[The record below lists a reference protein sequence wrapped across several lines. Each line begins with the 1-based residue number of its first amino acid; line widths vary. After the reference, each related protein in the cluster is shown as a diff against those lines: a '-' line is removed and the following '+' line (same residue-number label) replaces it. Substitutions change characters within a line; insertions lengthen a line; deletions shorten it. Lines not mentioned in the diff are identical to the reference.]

1 MNDLKIFKN
10 DQFGEIRTVEENGTV
25 LFCGSDIAKALGYSN
40 TKDAL
45 SRHCKEDGVAFH
57 DLIDSMG
64 REQQAK
70 FINEGNVYRLITH
83 SKLPA
88 AEQFEHWVFDE
99 VLPTIRRNGA
109 YMTDDTLEQALT
121 SPDFLIQLATKLKEE
136 KAKRKQL
143 EDTVAVQ
150 KQQLAE
156 LTPKASYY
164 DVVLSCKDAISI
176 TEIAKDYGKS
186 AKWLN
191 KLLHEKGIQFRQGDI
206 WLLYQKYAEKGYTIT
221 KTQTYS
227 GNDGAVHSKLHTYW
241 TQKGRLFIYET
252 LKAAGILPTIE
263 RG

>member
-1 MNDLKIFKN
+1 MNELISINYNTDKPTVSGRELHEALGINTPYTQWFGRMAEYGFTEDEDYIGFSQNCDKPTGGRPSTDHQLTIPMAKEICMLQRN
-10 DQFGEIRTVEENGTV
+10 DKGKQFRQYFIKVEEAWNSPEMIMKRA
-25 LFCGSDIAKALGYSN
+25 LEIANRK
-40 TKDAL
+40 
-45 SRHCKEDGVAFH
+45 V
-57 DLIDSMG
+57 
-64 REQQAK
+64 RE
-70 FINEGNVYRLITH
+70 
-83 SKLPA
+83 
-88 AEQFEHWVFDE
+88 
-99 VLPTIRRNGA
+99 
-109 YMTDDTLEQALT
+109 LET
-121 SPDFLIQLATKLKEE
+121 
-136 KAKRKQL
+136 
-143 EDTVAVQ
+143 TVAVRD
-150 KQQLAE
+150 QQISE

-164 DVVLSCKDAISI
+164 DVVLSCKDAIST

>member
-1 MNDLKIFKN
+1 MNELISINYDTAAAPTVSGRELHEALGINTPYTQWFGRMAEYGFTEDEDYIGFSQNCDKPTGGRPSTDHQLTIPMAKEICMLQRN
-10 DQFGEIRTVEENGTV
+10 DKGKQFRQYFIRVEEAWNSPEMIMKRA
-25 LFCGSDIAKALGYSN
+25 LEIANRKVQ
-40 TKDAL
+40 
-45 SRHCKEDGVAFH
+45 E
-57 DLIDSMG
+57 
-64 REQQAK
+64 
-70 FINEGNVYRLITH
+70 
-83 SKLPA
+83 
-88 AEQFEHWVFDE
+88 
-99 VLPTIRRNGA
+99 
-109 YMTDDTLEQALT
+109 LET
-121 SPDFLIQLATKLKEE
+121 
-136 KAKRKQL
+136 
-143 EDTVAVQ
+143 TVAVRD
-150 KQQLAE
+150 QQISE

-164 DVVLSCKDAISI
+164 DVVLSCKDAIST

-191 KLLHEKGIQFRQGDI
+191 KLLHEKGIQFRQGEI

>member
-1 MNDLKIFKN
+1 MNELISINYNADKPTVSGRELHEALGINTPYTQWFGRMAEYGFTEDEDYIGFSQNCDKPTGGRPSTDHQLTIPMAKEICMLQRN
-10 DQFGEIRTVEENGTV
+10 DKGKQFRQYFIRVEEAWNSPEMIMKRA
-25 LFCGSDIAKALGYSN
+25 LEIANRKVQ
-40 TKDAL
+40 
-45 SRHCKEDGVAFH
+45 E
-57 DLIDSMG
+57 
-64 REQQAK
+64 
-70 FINEGNVYRLITH
+70 
-83 SKLPA
+83 
-88 AEQFEHWVFDE
+88 
-99 VLPTIRRNGA
+99 
-109 YMTDDTLEQALT
+109 LET
-121 SPDFLIQLATKLKEE
+121 
-136 KAKRKQL
+136 
-143 EDTVAVQ
+143 TVAVRD
-150 KQQLAE
+150 QQISE

-164 DVVLSCKDAISI
+164 DVVLSCKDAIST

-191 KLLHEKGIQFRQGDI
+191 KLLHEKGIQFRQGEI

>member
-1 MNDLKIFKN
+1 MNELININYDTDKPTVSGRELHNALEVKTAYKDWFPRMCEYGFTEGEDFCSNLSESTGGRPSTDHQLTIPMAKEICMLQRN
-10 DQFGEIRTVEENGTV
+10 DKGKQFRQYFIRVEEAWNSPEMIMKRA
-25 LFCGSDIAKALGYSN
+25 LEIANRKVQ
-40 TKDAL
+40 
-45 SRHCKEDGVAFH
+45 E
-57 DLIDSMG
+57 
-64 REQQAK
+64 
-70 FINEGNVYRLITH
+70 
-83 SKLPA
+83 
-88 AEQFEHWVFDE
+88 
-99 VLPTIRRNGA
+99 
-109 YMTDDTLEQALT
+109 LET
-121 SPDFLIQLATKLKEE
+121 
-136 KAKRKQL
+136 
-143 EDTVAVQ
+143 TVAVRD
-150 KQQLAE
+150 QQISE

-164 DVVLSCKDAISI
+164 DVVLSCKDAIST

>member
-1 MNDLKIFKN
+1 MNELISINYNADKPTVSGRELHEALGINTPYTQWFGRMTEYGFTEDEDYILVSQICETNNPKN
-10 DQFGEIRTVEENGTV
+10 PCTTIMNHQLTIPMAKEICMLQRNDKGKQFRQYFIRVEEAWNSPEMIMKRA
-25 LFCGSDIAKALGYSN
+25 LEIANRKVQ
-40 TKDAL
+40 
-45 SRHCKEDGVAFH
+45 E
-57 DLIDSMG
+57 
-64 REQQAK
+64 
-70 FINEGNVYRLITH
+70 
-83 SKLPA
+83 
-88 AEQFEHWVFDE
+88 
-99 VLPTIRRNGA
+99 
-109 YMTDDTLEQALT
+109 LET
-121 SPDFLIQLATKLKEE
+121 
-136 KAKRKQL
+136 
-143 EDTVAVQ
+143 TVAVRD
-150 KQQLAE
+150 QQLAE

>member
-1 MNDLKIFKN
+1 MNELISINYNADKPTVSGRELHEALGVETRYNDWFKRMSEYGFTENEDFYSNLSKTSESGRPSTDHQLTIPMAKEICMLQRN
-10 DQFGEIRTVEENGTV
+10 DKGKQFRQYFIRVEEAWNSPEMIMKRA
-25 LFCGSDIAKALGYSN
+25 LEIANRKVQ
-40 TKDAL
+40 
-45 SRHCKEDGVAFH
+45 E
-57 DLIDSMG
+57 
-64 REQQAK
+64 
-70 FINEGNVYRLITH
+70 
-83 SKLPA
+83 
-88 AEQFEHWVFDE
+88 
-99 VLPTIRRNGA
+99 
-109 YMTDDTLEQALT
+109 LET
-121 SPDFLIQLATKLKEE
+121 
-136 KAKRKQL
+136 
-143 EDTVAVQ
+143 TVAVRD
-150 KQQLAE
+150 QQISE

-164 DVVLSCKDAISI
+164 DVVLSCKDAIST

-191 KLLHEKGIQFRQGDI
+191 KLLHEKGIQFRQGEI

>member
-1 MNDLKIFKN
+1 MNELININYNADKPTVSGRELHEALGINTPYTQWFGRMAEYGFTEDEDYIGFSQNCDKPTGGRPSTDHQLTIPMAKEICMLQRN
-10 DQFGEIRTVEENGTV
+10 DKGKQFRQYFIRVEEAWNSPEMIMKRA
-25 LFCGSDIAKALGYSN
+25 LEIANRKVQ
-40 TKDAL
+40 
-45 SRHCKEDGVAFH
+45 E
-57 DLIDSMG
+57 
-64 REQQAK
+64 
-70 FINEGNVYRLITH
+70 
-83 SKLPA
+83 
-88 AEQFEHWVFDE
+88 
-99 VLPTIRRNGA
+99 
-109 YMTDDTLEQALT
+109 LET
-121 SPDFLIQLATKLKEE
+121 
-136 KAKRKQL
+136 
-143 EDTVAVQ
+143 TVAVRD
-150 KQQLAE
+150 QQISE

-164 DVVLSCKDAISI
+164 DVVLSCKDAIST

-191 KLLHEKGIQFRQGDI
+191 KLLHEKGIQFRQGEI

>member
-1 MNDLKIFKN
+1 MNELININYDTDKPTVSGRELHEALGVETRYNDWFKRMSEYGFTENEDFYSNLSKTSESGRPSTDHQLTIPMAKEICMLQRN
-10 DQFGEIRTVEENGTV
+10 DKGKQFRQYFIRVEEAWNSPEMIMKRA
-25 LFCGSDIAKALGYSN
+25 LEIANRKVQ
-40 TKDAL
+40 
-45 SRHCKEDGVAFH
+45 E
-57 DLIDSMG
+57 
-64 REQQAK
+64 
-70 FINEGNVYRLITH
+70 
-83 SKLPA
+83 
-88 AEQFEHWVFDE
+88 
-99 VLPTIRRNGA
+99 
-109 YMTDDTLEQALT
+109 LET
-121 SPDFLIQLATKLKEE
+121 
-136 KAKRKQL
+136 
-143 EDTVAVQ
+143 TVAVRD
-150 KQQLAE
+150 QQISE

-164 DVVLSCKDAISI
+164 DVVLSCKDAIST

-191 KLLHEKGIQFRQGDI
+191 KLLHEKGIQFRQGEI

>member
-1 MNDLKIFKN
+1 MNELISINYNADKPTVSGRELHEALGINTPYTQWFGRMTEYGFTEDEDYIGFSQNCDKPTGGRPSTDHQLTIPMAKEICMLQRN
-10 DQFGEIRTVEENGTV
+10 DKGKQFRQYFIKVEEAWNSPEMIMKRA
-25 LFCGSDIAKALGYSN
+25 LEIANRKVQ
-40 TKDAL
+40 
-45 SRHCKEDGVAFH
+45 E
-57 DLIDSMG
+57 
-64 REQQAK
+64 
-70 FINEGNVYRLITH
+70 
-83 SKLPA
+83 
-88 AEQFEHWVFDE
+88 
-99 VLPTIRRNGA
+99 
-109 YMTDDTLEQALT
+109 LET
-121 SPDFLIQLATKLKEE
+121 
-136 KAKRKQL
+136 
-143 EDTVAVQ
+143 TVAVRD
-150 KQQLAE
+150 QQISE

-164 DVVLSCKDAISI
+164 DVVLSCKDAIST

>member
-1 MNDLKIFKN
+1 MNELISINYNADKPTVSGRELHEALGINTPYTQWFGRMTEYGFTEDEDYIGFSQNCDKPTGGRPSTDHQLTIPMAKEICMLQRN
-10 DQFGEIRTVEENGTV
+10 DKGKQFRQYFIRVEEAWNSPEMIMKRA
-25 LFCGSDIAKALGYSN
+25 LEIANRKVQ
-40 TKDAL
+40 
-45 SRHCKEDGVAFH
+45 E
-57 DLIDSMG
+57 
-64 REQQAK
+64 
-70 FINEGNVYRLITH
+70 
-83 SKLPA
+83 
-88 AEQFEHWVFDE
+88 
-99 VLPTIRRNGA
+99 
-109 YMTDDTLEQALT
+109 LET
-121 SPDFLIQLATKLKEE
+121 
-136 KAKRKQL
+136 
-143 EDTVAVQ
+143 TVAVRD
-150 KQQLAE
+150 QQISE

-164 DVVLSCKDAISI
+164 DVVLSCKDAIST

-263 RG
+263 RS